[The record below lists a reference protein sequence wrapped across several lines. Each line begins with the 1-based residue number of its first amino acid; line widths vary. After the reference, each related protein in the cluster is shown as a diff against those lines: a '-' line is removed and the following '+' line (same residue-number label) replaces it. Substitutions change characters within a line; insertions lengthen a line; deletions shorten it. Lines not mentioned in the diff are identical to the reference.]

1 MSGRYWGCDVDKILG
16 VFKGNRTY
24 ILAAAGAVVQGLVFA
39 GVLTQEQAT
48 PILGFLGFGAAATL
62 RAAVK

>member
-1 MSGRYWGCDVDKILG
+1 MDKFFDFI
-16 VFKGNRTY
+16 KGKRTY
-24 ILAAAGAVVQGLVFA
+24 FLAAAGAVVQGLVFA

-48 PILGFLGFGAAATL
+48 PILGFLGFGAAASL

>member
-1 MSGRYWGCDVDKILG
+1 MGKVTEFLSGK
-16 VFKGNRTY
+16 RTY
-24 ILAAAGAVVQGLVFA
+24 ILAAAGAIVQGLVFA

-48 PILGFLGFGAAATL
+48 PILGFLGFGAAATI

>member
-1 MSGRYWGCDVDKILG
+1 MGKFFEFMQGY
-16 VFKGNRTY
+16 RTY
-24 ILAAAGAVVQGLVFA
+24 IMAAAGALVQGLVFA

-48 PILGFLGFGAAATL
+48 PILGLLGFGAAASL

>member
-1 MSGRYWGCDVDKILG
+1 MDSFTEFL
-16 VFKGNRTY
+16 KGKRTY
-24 ILAAAGAVVQGLVFA
+24 LLAAAGAIVQGLVFA

-48 PILGFLGFGAAATL
+48 PLLGFFGFGAAATL

>member
-1 MSGRYWGCDVDKILG
+1 MMGKFFEAFS
-16 VFKGNRTY
+16 GNRTY
-24 ILAAAGAVVQGLVFA
+24 ILAAAGALVQGLVFA

-48 PILGFLGFGAAATL
+48 PILGMLGFGAAATL

>member
-1 MSGRYWGCDVDKILG
+1 MDKITELLAG
-16 VFKGNRTY
+16 KRTY
-24 ILAAAGAVVQGLVFA
+24 ILAFAGAIVQGLVFA

-48 PILGFLGFGAAATL
+48 PILGMLGFGAAASL

>member
-1 MSGRYWGCDVDKILG
+1 MGKFFETL
-16 VFKGNRTY
+16 KGNRTY
-24 ILAAAGAVVQGLVFA
+24 ILAVAGALVQGLVFA

>member
-1 MSGRYWGCDVDKILG
+1 MDKIFGFL
-16 VFKGNRTY
+16 KGNRTY
-24 ILAAAGAVVQGLVFA
+24 ILAAAGALVQGLVFA

-48 PILGFLGFGAAATL
+48 PILGFLGFGAAASL

>member
-1 MSGRYWGCDVDKILG
+1 MGKFLEALNGK
-16 VFKGNRTY
+16 KTY
-24 ILAAAGAVVQGLVFA
+24 LLAGLGAVIQGLVFA

-48 PILGFLGFGAAATL
+48 PILGFLGFGAAATI

>member
-1 MSGRYWGCDVDKILG
+1 MDKIFG
-16 VFKGNRTY
+16 FAKGNRTY
-24 ILAAAGAVVQGLVFA
+24 ILAAAGALVQGLVFA

-48 PILGFLGFGAAATL
+48 PILGFLGFGAAASL

>member
-1 MSGRYWGCDVDKILG
+1 MDKFKDFLSGY
-16 VFKGNRTY
+16 RTY

-48 PILGFLGFGAAATL
+48 PILGFLGFGAAASL

>member
-1 MSGRYWGCDVDKILG
+1 MDGFLKMLEGK
-16 VFKGNRTY
+16 RTY
-24 ILAAAGAVVQGLVFA
+24 IMAAAGAIVQGLVFA

-48 PILGFLGFGAAATL
+48 PILGMLGFGAAASI